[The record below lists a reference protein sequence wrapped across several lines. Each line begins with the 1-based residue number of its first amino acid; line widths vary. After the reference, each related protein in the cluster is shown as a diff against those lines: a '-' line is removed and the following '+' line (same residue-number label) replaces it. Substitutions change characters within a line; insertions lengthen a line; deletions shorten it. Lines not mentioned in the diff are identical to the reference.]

1 MCVQPASFA
10 LDTLRVAA
18 STHPWARAQVVLASI
33 ALGLGT
39 VLVLHTYTHTS
50 WLDVPDSKDETVQLC
65 LALQVLCTRRDM
77 P

>member
-1 MCVQPASFA
+1 
-10 LDTLRVAA
+10 
-18 STHPWARAQVVLASI
+18 VVLASI

-65 LALQVLCTRRDM
+65 LALQVLCTQS
-77 P
+77 